1 MAQMPVIGNG
11 NVSSLKE
18 GQRMMRE
25 TGCDGVMVA
34 RAAIRN
40 PWIFSK
46 LSTLSPFQ
54 SQGDDSGSLDSN
66 KIELAHIELY
76 EEYWPSIEEIG
87 QAEAE
92 YFESV
97 ARSGSKQKFANF
109 HKTNF
114 QRLKDCANSGNRS
127 LLVRSPRTIHL

>member
-1 MAQMPVIGNG
+1 MPVIGNG
-11 NVSSLKE
+11 NVSSLME
-18 GQRMMRE
+18 GQLMMRE

-54 SQGDDSGSLDSN
+54 NQSNDSETQDIN
-66 KIELAHIELY
+66 DIEFAHADIS
-76 EEYWPSIEEIG
+76 EEYWPSIEEVV

-97 ARSGSKQKFANF
+97 AKSGSKLKFANF
-109 HKTNF
+109 HRTNF
-114 QRLKDCANSGNRS
+114 QRLKDSVNSGNRN

>member
-1 MAQMPVIGNG
+1 MPVIGNG
-11 NVSSLKE
+11 NVSSLME

-54 SQGDDSGSLDSN
+54 SQRNDSETQDIN
-66 KIELAHIELY
+66 DIEFAHADIS
-76 EEYWPSIEEIG
+76 EEYWPSIEEVV

-97 ARSGSKQKFANF
+97 ARSGSKLKFANF

-114 QRLKDCANSGNRS
+114 QRLKDCVNSGNRN

>member
-1 MAQMPVIGNG
+1 MPVIGNG
-11 NVSSLKE
+11 NVSSLME

-54 SQGDDSGSLDSN
+54 NQSNDSETQDIN
-66 KIELAHIELY
+66 DIEFAHADIS
-76 EEYWPSIEEIG
+76 EEYWPSIEEVV

-97 ARSGSKQKFANF
+97 ARSGSKLKFANF
-109 HKTNF
+109 HRTNF
-114 QRLKDCANSGNRS
+114 QRLKDSANSGNRN

>member
-1 MAQMPVIGNG
+1 MPVIGNG
-11 NVSSLKE
+11 NVSSLME
-18 GQRMMRE
+18 GQKMMRE

-54 SQGDDSGSLDSN
+54 NQSNDSETQDIN
-66 KIELAHIELY
+66 DIEFAHADIS
-76 EEYWPSIEEIG
+76 EEYWPSIEEVV

-97 ARSGSKQKFANF
+97 ARSGSKLKFANF
-109 HKTNF
+109 HRTNF
-114 QRLKDCANSGNRS
+114 QRLKDSVNSGNRN